1 MGFLL
6 LMALVL
12 QGTAPVTPAPSPG
25 EATTDQAQVRAVLDA
40 QVKAWNRGSVTTFM
54 QGYWNSPETEFV
66 GSSGILRGWQRVL
79 DRYRRSYPDRAAMGH
94 LDFSNLEITM
104 LGPDAA
110 MVVGQFHLKRQN
122 DAPSGIFTL
131 IFRKFPE
138 GWRIIHDHTSQT
150 ATATA
155 SPR

>member
-6 LMALVL
+6 LMALIL

-40 QVKAWNRGSVTTFM
+40 QVKAWNRGEVAKFM

-66 GSSGILRGWQRVL
+66 GSAGIIRGWQTVL
-79 DRYRRSYPDRAAMGH
+79 DRYRKTYPNRAAMGH

-104 LGPDAA
+104 LGPEAA

-122 DAPSGIFTL
+122 DAPYGVFTL

-138 GWRIIHDHTSQT
+138 GWRIIHDHTSEV
-150 ATATA
+150 AHAG
-155 SPR
+155 S